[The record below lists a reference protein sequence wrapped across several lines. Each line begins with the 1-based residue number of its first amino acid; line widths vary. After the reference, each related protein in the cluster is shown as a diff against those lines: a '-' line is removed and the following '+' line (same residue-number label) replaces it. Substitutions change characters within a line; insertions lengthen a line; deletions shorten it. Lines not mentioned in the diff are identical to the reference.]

1 MADVKEQYDETIRQ
15 LVPIFSLSPQYQ
27 NQVIKRSQIIEL
39 RKGTYLFHQGDRDEF
54 SFYLLAGELE
64 MKADGMVH
72 SSVRGGSDSARYPLA
87 QLQPR
92 QFSARAAGTV
102 KVLRVNRNALD
113 KLLVVEQRD
122 HETAADS
129 DVEVNEIDTG
139 DDLDW
144 MTRILQSELFSRLPT
159 ANIHQLF
166 TVLEAVEFQSGDWV
180 IEQDGPGDYYYI
192 IKAGRC
198 EVLRHASSGGDDV
211 KLAELGPG
219 DGFGEEALLTNAQRN
234 AGVRMLTDGVLMR
247 MNKDNFLELIKKP
260 ALSWLDYADACR
272 QVAAGAEWLD
282 VRLPEEHEQAHIE
295 NSRNLPMATLRADTS
310 QLTADKHYIIYCDS
324 GGRSSV
330 AAFLLTQKGFRVSY
344 LDGGLM
350 NCPGSDL
357 TAGGAEQYSQAQA
370 VAESAAGNDNK
381 VINADVRAS
390 AYTAEVAVSSYEME
404 TAASHNNAGQS
415 DDQRAEYEAM
425 AEKLRAEHARLEA
438 AKQRAAEEAQRHR
451 EEEESRIEKLRAET
465 EQQLQEQKKKL
476 EAVYAQ
482 NAEEMERL
490 RSLKQQAEAQIK
502 AAQDKAEA
510 DSAEAQRRMQEADA
524 IKQQLYDAKAAIENE
539 AKQQR
544 EQQAE
549 MEKEIQAEAMR
560 KLEAERKNLADQYQ
574 RSSEAL
580 EQAQREKIAAEAARK
595 AANEEA
601 QHIIAEF
608 KAAHAKTRAEE
619 EAKLK
624 AERDKLEQQSR
635 EIRESMD
642 AISKAKEE
650 AEAARQAA
658 EMQLAKLK
666 IKVAQNKNRKDD
678 SLQERVKA
686 AEAQAQHARAEL
698 SQVNEAEQAVQ
709 SARESN
715 VRGLKQQSAEEQ
727 KLRAQIENEV
737 SQWLEENELEAPSQ
751 ADLEKQAEHMR
762 RIKERSEAAKRA
774 SQYAAHSLLDD
785 IANQLDQSIDE

>member
-1 MADVKEQYDETIRQ
+1 MADVKEQYNETIRQ

-27 NQVIKRSQIIEL
+27 NEVIKRSQIIEL
-39 RKGTYLFHQGDRDEF
+39 RKGTYLFQQGDHDEF

-64 MKADGMVH
+64 MKADGQIH
-72 SSVRGGSDSARYPLA
+72 SSIRGGSDSARYPLA

-92 QFSARAAGTV
+92 QFSARATGTA

-113 KLLVVEQRD
+113 KLLVVEQRE
-122 HETAADS
+122 HEKAADS
-129 DVEVNEIDTG
+129 DVEVSEIDTG

-166 TVLEAVEFQSGDWV
+166 TVLEAVEFQCGDMV
-180 IEQDGPGDYYYI
+180 VEQDGPGDYYYI
-192 IKAGRC
+192 IQEGRC
-198 EVLRHASSGGDDV
+198 EVLRRASSGDGDV
-211 KLAELGPG
+211 KLAELRPG
-219 DGFGEEALLTNAQRN
+219 DGFGEEALLTDAQRN

-247 MNKDNFLELIKKP
+247 MNKGNFLELIKKP

-272 QVAAGAEWLD
+272 QVADGSEWLD
-282 VRLPEEHEQAHIE
+282 VRLPEEHQQAHIE
-295 NSRNLPMATLRADTS
+295 NSRNLPLATLRTDTS
-310 QLTADKHYIIYCDS
+310 QLIAGKHYIVYCDS

-330 AAFLLTQKGFRVSY
+330 AAFLLTQQGFRVSY

-357 TAGGAEQYSQAQA
+357 TAGGAEQYSQAQS

-381 VINADVRAS
+381 VIDADVRAS
-390 AYTAEVAVSSYEME
+390 AYAAEVAVSSYEME
-404 TAASHNNAGQS
+404 EAASQNNATR
-415 DDQRAEYEAM
+415 DDTQRAEYEAM

-438 AKQRAAEEAQRHR
+438 AKQRAAEEAERQR
-451 EEEESRIEKLRAET
+451 EEAESRIEKLRAET

-510 DSAEAQRRMQEADA
+510 ESAEAQRRMQEADA
-524 IKQQLYDAKAAIENE
+524 IKQQLHDAKAAIENE

-544 EQQAE
+544 EKQAV
-549 MEKEIQAEAMR
+549 MEKQIQAEAMR

-608 KAAHAKTRAEE
+608 KEAHAKARAEE

-650 AEAARQAA
+650 AEVARQSA
-658 EMQLAKLK
+658 EAQLAKLK
-666 IKVAQNKNRKDD
+666 IKMAQSKNRKDA

-698 SQVNEAEQAVQ
+698 TQVNEAQQAVQ
-709 SARESN
+709 SAQESN
-715 VRGLKQQSAEEQ
+715 VRGLQQQSAEEQ
-727 KLRAQIENEV
+727 KLRAQIESEV
-737 SQWLEENELEAPSQ
+737 SEWLVANELDAPSQ

-774 SQYAAHSLLDD
+774 SKNAAHSLLDE
-785 IANQLDQSIDE
+785 IAGQLDGKDS